1 MHFRVGLPS
10 AVAAPRWLP
19 AVRRAA
25 RWPLAALLAAV
36 SVGLAPRAASAQAGL
51 GACATPDSI
60 VVRGA
65 RRLTPETIRT
75 DAGLAPA
82 TELNFPTLQRALRS
96 LYQTGQFEDVEVGC
110 EPAGDGATKTL
121 LVLTVRER
129 PLLRDVSVTGPQA
142 VSERTVRD
150 KVDLLIGR
158 PVDPAAV
165 ARITQRIDSVYEAA
179 GFYLARVLVD
189 SSAVD
194 STGQLALTFRVDEGR
209 RLAISGVRIVGNERV
224 RAATVAGSM
233 KTKPEGFWWFRKG
246 EFDEDNF
253 TGDLGERIPQLYA
266 TLGFVDMQVVK
277 DTLLV
282 DRTNGKALVEI
293 TVNEG
298 PQYKIG
304 SFETVG
310 NRRFS
315 SEDLRQYYPFQPQAV
330 SLTSRVKGLI
340 ARGPSAPKGVFD
352 RSKWDAATEK
362 VQGAYRN
369 EGYIYAQVEPVLDR
383 VVGPDSQPLLNMR
396 WQIDER
402 NPAIVNRVDVN
413 GNDYTSEQ
421 CIREQIFIIP
431 GDVFNQ
437 DRLLRSWQSIGNLGF
452 FETPLP
458 FPEPRRVNDN
468 GDVDIVF
475 RVKEKR
481 TGSVNFGASMG
492 QGGVGFG
499 GFIGVDQPN
508 LFGLCKRGSLNWQ
521 YGRFFND
528 LNATYSDPS
537 LRKSRVSGAVTLR
550 RSQSRFQ
557 ISNLGQNLTTGGNV
571 RLGFPVPGSLFS
583 RLAVTYS
590 LERATFLNGQFTG
603 SNISCLTN
611 CPRSNVGVE
620 FTHDT
625 RVDMPFPSAGS
636 TQSVTADF
644 SGGLLGGRV
653 NFQRYTTEMRA
664 YAPLAL
670 LGGKKPGSQPIKLV
684 MGLTGRAGALS
695 GDPGG
700 FFQFQQFAVGGVM
713 FGQALRGY
721 PEFSITPDG
730 FDPQTDQFRG
740 NIGGFGNA
748 FFTMTAEVG
757 LRVSQAL
764 YASAFYDAGNNFR
777 SPRQF
782 NPTRLFRSAGF
793 GVSTVT
799 PLGPLGLD
807 LAYGFDRTRRD
818 LTTGR
823 LVPDPKWQFHF
834 RLGQLF

>member
-1 MHFRVGLPS
+1 MHFLT
-10 AVAAPRWLP
+10 
-19 AVRRAA
+19 
-25 RWPLAALLAAV
+25 AALPELLRTALRHAVPRQSGRRVAIACGIAAL
-36 SVGLAPRAASAQAGL
+36 SAGGLSAQASL

-60 VVRGA
+60 AVRGL
-65 RRLTPETIRT
+65 RRLTAEAVRT
-75 DAGLAPA
+75 DAGLVAK
-82 TELNFPTLQRALRS
+82 TELNFPALQRALRS
-96 LYQTGQFEDVEVGC
+96 LYQTGQFEDVELGC
-110 EPAGDGATKTL
+110 DPAGDGSPLTTL
-121 LVLTVRER
+121 ILTVRER
-129 PLLRDVSVTGPQA
+129 PVLRDVSVTGPQA
-142 VSERTVRD
+142 VSERSVRD

-179 GFYLARVLVD
+179 GFYLARVMVD
-189 SSAVD
+189 SSAAD
-194 STGQLALTFRVDEGR
+194 TTGQLSITFRVEEGR
-209 RLAISGVRIVGNERV
+209 RLAISGLRFVGNQKV
-224 RAATVAGSM
+224 RAGTIAGSM

-266 TLGFVDMQVVK
+266 TLGFVDMQIVK

-282 DRTNGKALVEI
+282 DRANGKALVEI

-315 SEDLRQYYPFQPQAV
+315 SEDLKQYYPFQPQAV
-330 SLTSRVKGLI
+330 SITSRVKGLI
-340 ARGPSAPKGVFD
+340 ARGPEAPKGVFD

-383 VVGPDSQPLLNMR
+383 AVGVDSQPVLNMR

-537 LRKSRVSGAVTLR
+537 LRKSRVSGQVNLR
-550 RSQSRFQ
+550 RSQSRFL
-557 ISNLGQNLTTGGNV
+557 IGNLGQNLTTGGSI
-571 RLGFPVPGSLFS
+571 RIGLPVPGSLFS
-583 RLAVTYS
+583 RFATTYS
-590 LERATFLNGQFTG
+590 LERASFLGQQVATENQF
-603 SNISCLTN
+603 CFQN
-611 CPRSNVGVE
+611 CPRSNIGFE

-625 RVDMPFPSAGS
+625 RVDMPFPSAGA

-644 SGGLLGGRV
+644 SGGLLGGGV

-684 MGLTGRAGALS
+684 MGLTGRMGAVV
-695 GDPGG
+695 GNPGG
-700 FFQFQQFAVGGVM
+700 YFFQQQFAVGGVM
-713 FGQALRGY
+713 FGQNLRGY

-730 FDPQTDQFRG
+730 FDPGTDQFRASSAAA
-740 NIGGFGNA
+740 FGNA
-748 FFTMTAEVG
+748 FVTMTAEVG
-757 LRVSQAL
+757 LRVSQSL
-764 YASAFYDAGNNFR
+764 YASAFYDAGNNYR

-807 LAYGFDRTRRD
+807 LAYGFDRTVRD

-823 LVPDPKWQFHF
+823 RIPDPKWQFHF